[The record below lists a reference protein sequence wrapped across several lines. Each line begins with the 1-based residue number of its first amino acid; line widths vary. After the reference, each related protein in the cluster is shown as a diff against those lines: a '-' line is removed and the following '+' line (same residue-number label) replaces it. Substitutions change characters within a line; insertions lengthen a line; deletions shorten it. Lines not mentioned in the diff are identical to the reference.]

1 MSLPPMTLPKKVKA
15 LPLSPPQM
23 VKASQQ
29 EFLEH
34 CHQFPSITK
43 FKSLV
48 ESCYIPPSEIKSPNS
63 LYTHVYMHVQQKSG
77 HCLCVWFLMSGNFW
91 LYIYI
96 QFFFFYLSLFISLWS
111 SHSVSDHQGYWVQCP
126 QTGRGHS
133 CFGTRIR
140 KCRKALGSHYS
151 MQRLK
156 GFFVF
161 FLACV
166 VMYFFDYTSLLERHG
181 FRTVRQSSEQ
191 K

>member
-96 QFFFFYLSLFISLWS
+96 QFFFFFTSPCSLVYGPVILSPTTRDIRYSVHRQGEVTLVLAPGSGNAEKLW
-111 SHSVSDHQGYWVQCP
+111 VLIILC
-126 QTGRGHS
+126 RG
-133 CFGTRIR
+133 
-140 KCRKALGSHYS
+140 
-151 MQRLK
+151 
-156 GFFVF
+156 
-161 FLACV
+161 
-166 VMYFFDYTSLLERHG
+166 
-181 FRTVRQSSEQ
+181 
-191 K
+191 